1 MNKTSLLSAAVLAL
15 LGGGLLLSSGGG
27 AAEIDT
33 WQPLNAQMEQAVG
46 GGGPASGEGT
56 VDGRDT
62 DTAKAGTAPENGGKP
77 AEHGS
82 KDAGASAGQEK
93 GGAAAEKGGAD
104 EKLGG
109 KTDGTLVAAGQG
121 TAASK
126 PADGQTANTITAGT
140 QGTGGT
146 PVETNGLSGTK
157 AADNNTSAYAQGN
170 AAPAGGSVGGLGAG
184 ADQSASSQ
192 VQATAPDGS
201 AKININTASVTELT
215 GLPGIGDK
223 KAQAIAE
230 YRQRNGPFPSLEALE
245 EVKGIGPK
253 MLEKLRPYAVY

>member
-33 WQPLNAQMEQAVG
+33 WQLLNAQMEQAVG
-46 GGGPASGEGT
+46 GGGPAGGEEPVG
-56 VDGRDT
+56 GRDT

-82 KDAGASAGQEK
+82 KDARASAGQEK
-93 GGAAAEKGGAD
+93 GGALAEHGGAGV
-104 EKLGG
+104 KLGG
-109 KTDGTLVAAGQG
+109 KTDGTPDAGQAPG
-121 TAASK
+121 T
-126 PADGQTANTITAGT
+126 PAAGT
-140 QGTGGT
+140 QSVAAI
-146 PVETNGLSGTK
+146 PAGTK
-157 AADNNTSAYAQGN
+157 VLAGTNAADNNTPTAAQGN
-170 AAPAGGSVGGLGAG
+170 AAPARGSSGGSGA
-184 ADQSASSQ
+184 AVDQSVSPQ